1 MALLPLAG
9 PRTEDNAGHMDV
21 RSYFSAIATVAR
33 RVQVTVG
40 EMQYAADR
48 ARQLKLSE
56 GESDRAPDTYAE
68 FLLRTSGT
76 LMREPSAR
84 CRGPRGLHR
93 YGGDHVAEVG
103 GPGGVAGYLDG

>member
-84 CRGPRGLHR
+84 CRGPRGL
-93 YGGDHVAEVG
+93 GSAPPGDRQHPLPERAG
-103 GPGGVAGYLDG
+103 RGVDRG